1 MRSDRLYTFLETNP
15 LVIPVVLVVLI
26 IIFGAIGI
34 YLAEHKHQGANIT
47 NLDDAFWWAVVTITT
62 VGYGDYFPITV
73 VGRLIALVVMFSGI
87 GIVVII
93 VGIISQ
99 RRIKRIESRLEEISK
114 RRESRE
120 NIDEDKKS

>member
-15 LVIPVVLVVLI
+15 LVIPVVLVALI
-26 IIFGAIGI
+26 IIFGGIGV
-34 YLAEHKHQGANIT
+34 YLAEHKHKGANIT
-47 NLDDAFWWAVVTITT
+47 NLGDALWWAVVTITT
-62 VGYGDYFPITV
+62 VGYGEYYPITL
-73 VGRLIALVVMFSGI
+73 VGRLIALAVMFSGI
-87 GIVVII
+87 GIVVIL

-99 RRIKRIESRLEEISK
+99 RRVKKIESRLEEISK